1 MKSISEIKEEFSTA
15 QLSQLAGLMRQ
26 YADDPRNG
34 VQKLLAK
41 AQKDL
46 DKLET
51 ERNRTEAMK
60 VYEKQYRDCGVI
72 CGIDEVGRGPLAG
85 PVVACAVI
93 LPEYEEILYLNDSKQ
108 LSAKKRD
115 ELYDVICEK
124 AVSIGIGIVG
134 PERID

>member
-93 LPEYEEILYLNDSKQ
+93 LPKDCDILYLNETWSN
-108 LSAKKRD
+108 A
-115 ELYDVICEK
+115 
-124 AVSIGIGIVG
+124 
-134 PERID
+134 